1 MYSFANL
8 FKSPEALF
16 ERPKVLL
23 IKFGTEL
30 FRNNVIQK
38 IRYINA
44 ANIDCLNGHSVKFYT
59 QNYVCKT

>member
-8 FKSPEALF
+8 FKPPEALF
-16 ERPKVLL
+16 ERPKVLF

-38 IRYINA
+38 IRYIEWPFCE
-44 ANIDCLNGHSVKFYT
+44 ILHTKLCM
-59 QNYVCKT
+59 